1 MTTNDVTQRSR
12 FSFPKLPANLP
23 NRGNRLLQK
32 FAAFLFGLWGWQVD
46 GDLPDDV
53 SQAVVIGAP
62 HTSNWDFIIAMITV
76 FAFDI
81 KLSILGKHTI
91 FVWPFR
97 RLLHWMGIVP
107 TDRRAAQG
115 FVSQAIH
122 QFTQHDRFLLGIA
135 PEGTRSKVTTWKYGF
150 YYIAQGAN
158 VPIVPIG
165 LDFGGKRIKIGP
177 KVWTSGDLEGDMV
190 QIRAFY
196 ADVVGKRP
204 DLG

>member
-1 MTTNDVTQRSR
+1 MTTSNVTQRSR

-23 NRGNRLLQK
+23 NRGNPLLQK
-32 FAAFLFGLWGWQVD
+32 TAAFLFGLWGWRVD
-46 GDLPDDV
+46 GDLPHDV
-53 SQAVVIGAP
+53 GQAVVIGAP
-62 HTSNWDFIIAMITV
+62 HTSNWDFIIAMLTV

-81 KLSILGKHTI
+81 QLSILGKHTI

-97 RLLHWMGIVP
+97 RLLYWMGLVP

-115 FVSQAIH
+115 YVSQAIH

-135 PEGTRSKVTTWKYGF
+135 PEGTRSKVTQWKYGF

-158 VPIVPIG
+158 VPIVPVG

-177 KVWTSGDLEGDMV
+177 KVWASGDLEEDMV